1 MLLQRSPAFIGT
13 NYQGYITTIH
23 VKSGKE
29 FWKAINRSNPKDKTI
44 YEVK

>member
-1 MLLQRSPAFIGT
+1 MITLNSSAFIGT
-13 NYQGYITTIH
+13 NHQGNITTIH

>member
-1 MLLQRSPAFIGT
+1 MITLNSSVFIGT

-23 VKSGKE
+23 VKSEKD
-29 FWKAINRSNPKDKTI
+29 FWRAINRSNPKDKTI